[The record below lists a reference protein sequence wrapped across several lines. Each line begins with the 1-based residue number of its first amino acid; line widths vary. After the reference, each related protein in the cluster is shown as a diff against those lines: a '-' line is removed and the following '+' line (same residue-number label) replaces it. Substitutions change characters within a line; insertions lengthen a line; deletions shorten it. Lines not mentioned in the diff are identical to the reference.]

1 MEKLLNKAKDI
12 KIIFFDIDGT
22 LLDHSIGM
30 DSPSPKTI
38 EAIRK
43 LREKGYLDKN
53 NIVINDSFDELL
65 E

>member
-1 MEKLLNKAKDI
+1 MAPE
-12 KIIFFDIDGT
+12 T
-22 LLDHSIGM
+22 LSRN
-30 DSPSPKTI
+30 
-38 EAIRK
+38 IRK